1 MSWLA
6 VGERQ
11 GQGRSSDESMEAG
24 MRCWQVVGVA
34 AIAGCAAAAPE
45 PDAVR
50 LEQAC
55 AAVVAGHVGKP
66 VEAVAA
72 TLGPN
77 GEAGVSV
84 VVVTDASGA
93 GGERVHT
100 CEVDAA
106 GRVLAIR
113 HPGA

>member
-1 MSWLA
+1 M
-6 VGERQ
+6 
-11 GQGRSSDESMEAG
+11 
-24 MRCWQVVGVA
+24 A
-34 AIAGCAAAAPE
+34 AIAGCAAEVVPE
-45 PDAVR
+45 PDVAR

-55 AAVVAGHVGKP
+55 AAVVAEHVGKP

-72 TLGPN
+72 GRADR
-77 GEAGVSV
+77 GSGISV
-84 VVVTDASGA
+84 VAVTDAGGA